1 MKDFSGMPQSGTDFA
16 PIASALNER
25 RGNSRFPIQQ
35 DVYYRILGARSDPA
49 SGTGQTLNISSSG
62 ILFKAESPLAPGKH
76 LEISINW
83 PAQLD
88 GKCPLKLVA
97 RGWVKRCRGSQ
108 VAVEI
113 EKYEFRTRRIAAQP
127 ADSSD

>member
-1 MKDFSGMPQSGTDFA
+1 MMVFSEIPTSGTDLA
-16 PIASALNER
+16 PVAGALNER

-35 DVYYRILGARSDPA
+35 YVHYRILGARSDPA

-62 ILFKAESPLAPGKH
+62 ILFKADSLLVPGKH
-76 LEISINW
+76 LELSINW

-97 RGWVKRCRGSQ
+97 RGWVKRCHGSQ

-127 ADSSD
+127 AA

>member
-1 MKDFSGMPQSGTDFA
+1 MNPMKAFSGMPPSGADFA
-16 PIASALNER
+16 QIAGALSER

-35 DVYYRILGARSDPA
+35 DVHYRILGARSDPA
-49 SGTGQTLNISSSG
+49 SGIGQTLNISSSG
-62 ILFKAESPLAPGKH
+62 ILFRTESPLTPGKH
-76 LEISINW
+76 LEVSINW

-127 ADSSD
+127 AA